1 MTMKEYDINEAAR
14 YIKSALDRAGITQI
28 TDAEIEQLTDL
39 IWDGYDELGFLDD
52 IDIADDGDEAAKHE
66 QMIGF
71 LMENTEGLAREVIEI
86 VLKAETDYEDSLL

>member
-1 MTMKEYDINEAAR
+1 MKEYDINEAVR
-14 YIKSALDRAGITQI
+14 HIKSALDRAGIAQI

-39 IWDGYDELGFLDD
+39 IWDGYDDLGFLDD
-52 IDIADDGDEAAKHE
+52 IDDDGDEATEHE

-71 LMENTEGLAREVIEI
+71 LMDNTEGLTREVIEI